1 MAKKTKVVRDKGL
14 QTRIVFLTTVEQAK
28 ELQTHVETSGMSLA
42 ETLRRALDA
51 YLKARK

>member
-1 MAKKTKVVRDKGL
+1 MAKKPKVVRDKGL
-14 QTRIVFLTTVEQAK
+14 HTRIVFLATAEQAE
-28 ELQTHVETSGMSLA
+28 ELQTHVRTSGMSLA